1 MFEDD
6 KDLSTK
12 AEPRNFGIADLRK
25 AYATQ
30 QSTAHI
36 EVVMCYSGIPAYVKP
51 IKIKD
56 KKDILKSIETKND
69 NLLNR
74 ALDDIIEKYVE
85 FQRSE
90 PVDVNKITQKEKE
103 QILVYIRLAAGDGV
117 KTINIIHQCPEC
129 QKITKDIPFDV
140 DAITVKQYDKTI
152 GNEVVELPGGIKV
165 RMGPVTIAD
174 EKDIDKLNK
183 DKKHTSSLDKQLSTV
198 ASMIKEASV
207 GENRVVFKS
216 LDEKVSF
223 ISELQSSDMDKITGY
238 ISQYDFGIKLPFHFK
253 CSHCEYEGDEEA
265 NSGVFFM
272 S

>member
-6 KDLSTK
+6 KDPSIK
-12 AEPRNFGIADLRK
+12 AESKNFGIADLRK

-30 QSTAHI
+30 STSHI
-36 EVVMCYSGIPAYVKP
+36 EVVLCYSGVSAYVKP

-90 PVDVNKITQKEKE
+90 PIDINKITQKEKE
-103 QILVYIRLAAGDGV
+103 QILVYIRLAAGDDI
-117 KTINIIHQCPEC
+117 KTVNIIHQCPEC
-129 QKITKDIPFDV
+129 QKITKDIPFAV
-140 DAITVKQYDKTI
+140 DAISVKNYDKSA
-152 GNEVVELPGGIKV
+152 GKEVVELPGNIKIK
-165 RMGPVTIAD
+165 MGPVTIAD
-174 EKDIDKLNK
+174 EKEIDKLTR
-183 DKKHTSSLDKQLSTV
+183 DKKQTSSLDKQLATV
-198 ASMIKEASV
+198 AALMKEVAV
-207 GENRVVFKS
+207 GDSRVSFKS

-223 ISELQSSDMDKITGY
+223 LSELQSGDMDKITSY
-238 ISQYDFGIKLPFHFK
+238 ISQYDFGITLPFHFK